1 VTAIADDDRAAT
13 SDVHHTTVSDVQNE
27 ERPAQRNPV
36 DPGELDVPVIVLSH
50 RAPVAFRDEAG
61 RRRARRGAG
70 GLVTA
75 LVGLAGQLHD
85 TVWVC
90 AASTEEDVAVAR
102 EHKGSAIHVTMTGEP
117 KVTDPGTAGALQIR
131 IVEVDRAAHEDFYG
145 VISNPMLWFV
155 QHGLYDL
162 AHSPNIGQRERDAFE
177 HGYVSVNETFADAV
191 SHEVEERGGRAL
203 VMLHDYHFYLVADL
217 VRQRCPDVVLSH
229 FVHIPWPGPDAWRI
243 LPPDIRERLLF
254 GLLGNDVVAFH
265 TERFARNF
273 LLCAQELLGLSINLD
288 KMTVQVGKRTVTA
301 RTYPIS
307 IDVDALVE
315 TAGSKA
321 VRNRLDDLE
330 QWLVAA
336 DARLIVRVDRTDPS
350 KNIVRGFLAFEKLLD
365 DHPELVGKI
374 RFLAFLQ
381 PSRLDV
387 PEYAEYI
394 GQIGSVVAR
403 VNARY
408 TRHGEAPIDLRLH
421 EDFPTAVAAYAICD
435 VVLVNS
441 IADGMNLV
449 AKEAVSVSRRD
460 AVLALSENTGAHE
473 ELGAFAVTLYPF
485 DIQQQADGLYEA
497 LTMPKT
503 RRRELREAAADIV
516 RANDV
521 GKWLAFQLAD
531 LTEIT
536 GLWS

>member
-1 VTAIADDDRAAT
+1 
-13 SDVHHTTVSDVQNE
+13 VSDIASDDGIGTPDVTNE
-27 ERPAQRNPV
+27 KRPAQRHPV
-36 DPGELDVPVIVLSH
+36 EPSELGVPVIVLSH
-50 RAPVAFRDEAG
+50 RAPVAFRRQDG

-75 LVGLAGQLHD
+75 LVGLAGQLED
-85 TVWVC
+85 SVWVC
-90 AASTEEDVAVAR
+90 AATTDEDVVVAR
-102 EHKGSAIHVTMTGEP
+102 EHKGSPIHIAMSAEP
-117 KVTDPGTAGALQIR
+117 KITEPNAEGSLQVRLVETDP
-131 IVEVDRAAHEDFYG
+131 AAHEDFYG
-145 VISNPMLWFV
+145 VISNPMLWFI

-162 AHSPNIGQRERDAFE
+162 TCSPNIGRRERDAFE
-177 HGYVSVNETFADAV
+177 DGYVSVNKTFADAV
-191 SHEVEERGGRAL
+191 AHEVEQRGGRAL
-203 VMLHDYHFYLVADL
+203 VMLHDYHFYLVAEL

-243 LPPDIRERLLF
+243 LPPQMRDRLLF

-273 LLCAQELLGLSINLD
+273 LLCAQELLGLPINLD
-288 KMTVQVGKRTVTA
+288 KMTIELGPRTVTA

-315 TAGSKA
+315 IAASKA

-330 QWLVAA
+330 QWLVADEA
-336 DARLIVRVDRTDPS
+336 KLIVRVDRTDPS

-365 DHPELVGKI
+365 DHPELVGKV

-381 PSRLDV
+381 PSRLEV
-387 PEYAEYI
+387 PEYAQYVAE
-394 GQIGSVVAR
+394 IGSVVAR

-408 TRHGEAPIDLRLH
+408 TRRGEAPIDLRLH
-421 EDFPTAVAAYAICD
+421 EDFPTAVAAYSICD

-460 AVLALSENTGAHE
+460 AVLALSESTGAHE
-473 ELGAFAVTLYPF
+473 ELGAFSITLYPF
-485 DIQQQADGLYEA
+485 DIQQQADALYEA
-497 LTMPKT
+497 LTMPAL

-521 GKWLAFQLAD
+521 SKWLAFQLAD
-531 LTEIT
+531 LSEIT

>member
-1 VTAIADDDRAAT
+1 
-13 SDVHHTTVSDVQNE
+13 VSDISTHNLAGPTG
-27 ERPAQRNPV
+27 ERPADRNPV
-36 DPGELDVPVIVLSH
+36 DPREFDVPVIVLSH
-50 RAPVAFRDEAG
+50 RAPVAFRHERGA
-61 RRRARRGAG
+61 RRGRRGAG

-75 LVGLAGQLHD
+75 LVGLAGQLND
-85 TVWVC
+85 SVWVC
-90 AASTEEDVAVAR
+90 AASTDEDVAVAR
-102 EHKGSAIHVTMTGEP
+102 EFKGKTVYVSTGNEP
-117 KVTDPGTAGALQIR
+117 KVTEASEAGALQLR
-131 IVEVDRAAHEDFYG
+131 LVEVEAAAHEDFYS
-145 VISNPMLWFV
+145 VISNPLLWFV

-162 AHSPNIGQRERDAFE
+162 SYSPIMGQRERDAFE

-191 SHEVEERGGRAL
+191 AHEVEQRGGRAL
-203 VMLHDYHFYLVADL
+203 VMLHDYHFYLVANL

-229 FVHIPWPGPDAWRI
+229 FVHIPWPGPDAWRV
-243 LPPDIRERLLF
+243 LPPDMREQLLY

-273 LLCAQELLGLSINLD
+273 LLCAQELLGLPVNLD
-288 KMTVQVGKRTVTA
+288 KMTVEVGARTVTA

-307 IDVDALVE
+307 IDVDALLA
-315 TAGSKA
+315 TAKSKA

-330 QWLVAA
+330 QWLVADGA
-336 DARLIVRVDRTDPS
+336 KLIVRVDRTDPS
-350 KNIVRGFLAFEKLLD
+350 KNIIRGFIAFEKLLD
-365 DHPELVGKI
+365 DHPDLVGKV

-387 PEYAEYI
+387 PEYAQYVAD
-394 GQIGSVVAR
+394 IGSVVAR

-435 VVLVNS
+435 VVMVNS

-473 ELGAFAVTLYPF
+473 ELGAFAVTLHPF
-485 DIQQQADGLYEA
+485 DVQQQADALYEA
-497 LTMPKT
+497 LMMAPSK
-503 RRRELREAAADIV
+503 RRELREAAADIV

-521 GKWLAFQLAD
+521 AKWLAFQLAD
-531 LTEIT
+531 LSEIT